1 MGMSTHPT
9 PHSLLQQIAQI
20 TRMEP
25 GKLCVMRQ
33 GPDGPYYSLQC
44 REEGKPVA
52 RYVPREEA
60 ELVASHTAN
69 YERFQTL
76 VGQYV
81 ALVAAQTRAE
91 REAGSKKKT
100 PRPSSSWPK
109 IRKSSN

>member
-1 MGMSTHPT
+1 MGMNTHPT

-20 TRMEP
+20 KRMEP

-33 GPDGPYYSLQC
+33 GPDGPYYSLQF
-44 REEGKPVA
+44 REGGKPVA

-60 ELVASHTAN
+60 ELVANHTAN

-76 VGQYV
+76 IGQYV

-91 REAGSKKKT
+91 RQAGSKKKT

>member
-1 MGMSTHPT
+1 MNTHPT
-9 PHSLLQQIAQI
+9 PQSLLQQIAQI
-20 TRMEP
+20 KHLEP

-44 REEGKPVA
+44 REGGKPIA
-52 RYVPREEA
+52 RYVPRAEA

-100 PRPSSSWPK
+100 LRPSSSSPK

>member
-1 MGMSTHPT
+1 MSTHPT
-9 PHSLLQQIAQI
+9 PHLLLQQIAQI

-52 RYVPREEA
+52 RCVPREEA

-109 IRKSSN
+109 MRKSSN

>member
-1 MGMSTHPT
+1 
-9 PHSLLQQIAQI
+9 
-20 TRMEP
+20 MEP

-33 GPDGPYYSLQC
+33 GPEGPYYSLQC
-44 REEGKPVA
+44 REGGKPVA
-52 RYVPREEA
+52 RYVAREEA

-91 REAGSKKKT
+91 REAGSKKKS
-100 PRPSSSWPK
+100 PHPSSFWPK

>member
-1 MGMSTHPT
+1 MNTHPT

-20 TRMEP
+20 KHMEP

-33 GPDGPYYSLQC
+33 GPEGPYYSLQF
-44 REEGKPVA
+44 REGGKPVA

-100 PRPSSSWPK
+100 RRPSSSWPK
-109 IRKSSN
+109 MRKSSN